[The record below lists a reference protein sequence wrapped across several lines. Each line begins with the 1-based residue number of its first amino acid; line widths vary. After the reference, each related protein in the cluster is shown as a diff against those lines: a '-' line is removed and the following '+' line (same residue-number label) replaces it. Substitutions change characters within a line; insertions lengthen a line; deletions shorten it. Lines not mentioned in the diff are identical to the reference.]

1 VRHVVSLADLGRA
14 DIEKAGG
21 KAANLGELLRAG
33 MDVPPGF
40 CILTSAYRAFVAAN
54 GLEARIRDALRGA
67 RAGDTASMEKASAAI
82 RGAFQAGT
90 VPEEITVAGSEA
102 YAVLSEGPV
111 AVRSSATVED
121 LPDLSF
127 AGQQD
132 TYLNVVGSHAL
143 LTAIVDCW
151 ASLWTARAI
160 GYRSAHGIPHEGI
173 ALAVAVQRM
182 VASEASGV
190 LFTANP
196 LTGTRTQTVIDA
208 TVGLGEALVSGKVEP
223 DHFVVQEGRIVQR
236 SLGAKAVS
244 VRGNEGGGTRVVTET
259 AQDLQAL
266 PDEAILDLARLGTRV
281 QSHFGTPQDIEWAWA
296 DGRIF
301 LVQSRPIT
309 TLYPLPERSPDG
321 RLLALFSFGAWQGML
336 DPFTPLGLDGFHL
349 MMVSFARLF
358 GMRMSVDNETALIE
372 SGNRLFLNL
381 TSLFG
386 ISTGRAF
393 LNVYADALDPGCKQ
407 AMSKLREDPRFILP
421 ERRIR
426 FRTLAGFLGIARWLL
441 PTVAFNMI
449 SPVRGRKRVQA
460 ALERF
465 AKEVIERYVQAS
477 SLTARLSALRETLS
491 HMPPLFFKWLVPS
504 VASGQAPMQALARLS
519 AAVPEGAQTLMEI
532 TRGLEHNVTTEM
544 DLFLWRTSRTIASN
558 PEAARYLEQATAEAL
573 AHDFLHSALPR
584 AAQNAVGK
592 FIERYGM
599 RGVAEIDMGRPR
611 WREDPTPL
619 FQALKSYGRIG
630 DDDRS
635 PEAVFERGLASA
647 HQAAEQLV
655 TQLKSSR
662 GGRAKAFVARGFIR
676 RLRELGGLREGPKLA
691 AVRSM
696 SAGREAFLASG
707 RDLVAAGT
715 LEAADD
721 VFFLRLGE
729 LEAIAA
735 GKGGALQGVVK
746 DRRKTYERERQRRLV
761 PRVML
766 SDGTAFYEGVA
777 SQEEDEDA
785 DVFRGSPV
793 SPGVAEGMVRVV
805 LDPFDAHI
813 EPGEILVCPAT
824 DPAWTPLFL
833 PAGGLVMEVGG
844 MMTHGSVVAREYG
857 IPAVVGVSNATR
869 RLKTGDRIKLDGSSG
884 VIRRVAQ

>member
-1 VRHVVSLADLGRA
+1 
-14 DIEKAGG
+14 
-21 KAANLGELLRAG
+21 
-33 MDVPPGF
+33 
-40 CILTSAYRAFVAAN
+40 
-54 GLEARIRDALRGA
+54 
-67 RAGDTASMEKASAAI
+67 
-82 RGAFQAGT
+82 
-90 VPEEITVAGSEA
+90 
-102 YAVLSEGPV
+102 
-111 AVRSSATVED
+111 
-121 LPDLSF
+121 
-127 AGQQD
+127 
-132 TYLNVVGSHAL
+132 
-143 LTAIVDCW
+143 
-151 ASLWTARAI
+151 
-160 GYRSAHGIPHEGI
+160 
-173 ALAVAVQRM
+173 
-182 VASEASGV
+182 
-190 LFTANP
+190 
-196 LTGTRTQTVIDA
+196 
-208 TVGLGEALVSGKVEP
+208 
-223 DHFVVQEGRIVQR
+223 
-236 SLGAKAVS
+236 
-244 VRGNEGGGTRVVTET
+244 
-259 AQDLQAL
+259 
-266 PDEAILDLARLGTRV
+266 
-281 QSHFGTPQDIEWAWA
+281 
-296 DGRIF
+296 
-301 LVQSRPIT
+301 
-309 TLYPLPERSPDG
+309 
-321 RLLALFSFGAWQGML
+321 
-336 DPFTPLGLDGFHL
+336 
-349 MMVSFARLF
+349 
-358 GMRMSVDNETALIE
+358 
-372 SGNRLFLNL
+372 
-381 TSLFG
+381 
-386 ISTGRAF
+386 
-393 LNVYADALDPGCKQ
+393 
-407 AMSKLREDPRFILP
+407 MSKLREDPRFILP